1 MPVHRSGDAD
11 RRVTAGAWSESGTN
25 HQQTWGYD
33 ANGNVLAYRTF
44 ANGVQ
49 KSITSNQFDAQNRTT
64 YTDTDGQVSTRRYD
78 RSGRNTQMVMNQGGK
93 TYYYNYSYF
102 GDGRERSVAGS
113 GGASGGSTSS
123 YDANKVRVYVNLGQ
137 GDGQNRAETKSMV
150 IDNEGHILSLDHDD
164 GKSGTHELRSYAYAN
179 GNPVGETGHG
189 VDGTQSVE
197 LDSGSYSLVKNLGSD
212 TPTPAITSYTAHDG
226 DSLQGI
232 AAAVYGNPSLWF
244 VIADANGLNPG
255 EPIKAG
261 TQLKIPNSI
270 QQGQFTSETHALYN
284 ESDIVGSTLPNLKSP
299 PPPSSGGCGSII
311 MIIIVVVI
319 AVVVAFFTAGA
330 GLLLVNA
337 VMGTAYASLAAAAA
351 GSFLLQSG
359 ESYWSLAKQQL
370 GPDATNADIQRQVY
384 ALMELNPGLDP
395 RTLQIGQSI
404 NLIGP
409 NSGTTI
415 SAGTL
420 AAYGASDAE
429 YQTYRE
435 EQARVAAQNVSGG
448 SAASVQPG
456 ASQPGSSEEFPWG
469 N

>member
-1 MPVHRSGDAD
+1 
-11 RRVTAGAWSESGTN
+11 
-25 HQQTWGYD
+25 
-33 ANGNVLAYRTF
+33 
-44 ANGVQ
+44 
-49 KSITSNQFDAQNRTT
+49 
-64 YTDTDGQVSTRRYD
+64 
-78 RSGRNTQMVMNQGGK
+78 
-93 TYYYNYSYF
+93 
-102 GDGRERSVAGS
+102 
-113 GGASGGSTSS
+113 
-123 YDANKVRVYVNLGQ
+123 
-137 GDGQNRAETKSMV
+137 
-150 IDNEGHILSLDHDD
+150 
-164 GKSGTHELRSYAYAN
+164 
-179 GNPVGETGHG
+179 
-189 VDGTQSVE
+189 
-197 LDSGSYSLVKNLGSD
+197 
-212 TPTPAITSYTAHDG
+212 
-226 DSLQGI
+226 
-232 AAAVYGNPSLWF
+232 
-244 VIADANGLNPG
+244 
-255 EPIKAG
+255 
-261 TQLKIPNSI
+261 
-270 QQGQFTSETHALYN
+270 
-284 ESDIVGSTLPNLKSP
+284 
-299 PPPSSGGCGSII
+299 
-311 MIIIVVVI
+311 VVVI